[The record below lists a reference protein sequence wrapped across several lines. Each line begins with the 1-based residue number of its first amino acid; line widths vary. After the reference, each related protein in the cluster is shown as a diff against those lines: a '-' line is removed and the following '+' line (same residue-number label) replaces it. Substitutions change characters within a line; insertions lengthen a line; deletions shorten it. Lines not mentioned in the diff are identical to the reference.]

1 MRDYQYFLLRLI
13 ILLVLLWVLFF
24 KLIGVIRMP
33 TGDMYPRID
42 AGDLVMF
49 YRLDTNPSAQDVV
62 ALRRT
67 VPTLSGEQT
76 MVLRVVAVA
85 GDTVEVTE
93 TGFLKINGNVMDERN
108 IFYPTP
114 RYEDYVEYP
123 LTLEEGE
130 CFALADSRNGGTDS
144 RFFGPVL
151 NSEILGTVIT
161 IVRRNA
167 L

>member
-1 MRDYQYFLLRLI
+1 MDAPV
-13 ILLVLLWVLFF
+13 IL
-24 KLIGVIRMP
+24 
-33 TGDMYPRID
+33 
-42 AGDLVMF
+42 
-49 YRLDTNPSAQDVV
+49 
-62 ALRRT
+62 
-67 VPTLSGEQT
+67 
-76 MVLRVVAVA
+76 
-85 GDTVEVTE
+85 
-93 TGFLKINGNVMDERN
+93 
-108 IFYPTP
+108 
-114 RYEDYVEYP
+114 EYP